1 MEKHWIEHIENSR
14 NKIAIASGN
23 LQEIVSFT
31 ELTPMTHVE
40 LLSLIDVCDNV
51 VTHLNALIVKER
63 VNAKK

>member
-1 MEKHWIEHIENSR
+1 MEKHWLEHVENSR

-40 LLSLIDVCDNV
+40 LLHLIDVCDNV

-63 VNAKK
+63 TIGKR